1 MPQYRFLTGSAL
13 AATLAFTT
21 LGAEAQLRYR
31 VKLADFGVPVYE
43 EEFFNP
49 TAISNRGVVVG
60 TGYRATEEIFST
72 YPIAHILRSNGAQPL
87 PGTEAFSS
95 SYANGINDRNQIVGS
110 YSVPDAAG
118 RIPYLYQHGQYRD
131 LRVENRSGDDY
142 AMDINA
148 SGQVVGRASGK
159 AFFFDGTRSRY
170 IDVSGALSSNAE
182 SLNDFGAVVGNAVFD
197 APGGAYEERAFMY
210 DGQELKYLQNPT
222 PDSPAAQMVAINNA
236 GQMAANTYA
245 AQERI
250 SRAFIYEADGRVTQI
265 ASLPT
270 PPEKSEAT
278 VVSDMN
284 NQGWA
289 VGRSGGSGCS
299 ENSCHEAFLWRDGQ
313 TVSLNDLL
321 VPWQA
326 KHWFLSDA
334 VAINDRGQITGRGFS
349 SFLVYDSYVLTPV
362 PEPEGWALLLAG
374 LGVVGT
380 VARRRPGRG
389 G

>member
-1 MPQYRFLTGSAL
+1 MPRYRFLTISAV
-13 AATLAFTT
+13 AATLAFAN

-31 VKLADFGVPVYE
+31 VELAGLHVPGTE
-43 EEFFNP
+43 EEFFSP
-49 TAISNRGVVVG
+49 AAISNRGVVVG
-60 TGYRATEEIFST
+60 TGYRETEEIYST
-72 YPIAHILRSNGAQPL
+72 YPIAHILRSNGAHPL
-87 PGTEAFSS
+87 PGTEAFSI

-118 RIPYLYQHGQYRD
+118 RIPYLYHHGQYRD

-142 AMDINA
+142 AVDINA

-170 IDVSGALSSNAE
+170 IDVPGAIGSNAE
-182 SLNDFGAVVGNAVFD
+182 ALNDHGTVVGNAVFD
-197 APGGAYEERAFMY
+197 APGGTYEERAFMY
-210 DGQELKYLQNPT
+210 DGHDLTYLQ
-222 PDSPAAQMVAINNA
+222 SPVPNSSTAQMVAINNA
-236 GQMAANTYA
+236 GQMAANAYVPGDEA
-245 AQERI
+245 AR
-250 SRAFIYEADGRVTQI
+250 SFIYEADGRVRQI

-270 PPEKSEAT
+270 PPGELEST
-278 VVSDMN
+278 IVSDMN

-289 VGRSGGSGCS
+289 VGRSGGRGCYES
-299 ENSCHEAFLWRDGQ
+299 YCHQAFLWRDGQ

-326 KHWFLSDA
+326 KRWNLYDA

-349 SFLVYDSYVLTPV
+349 SFLVHDSFVLTPV

-380 VARRRPGRG
+380 VARQRRARHG
-389 G
+389 